1 MLLRSLVCFP
11 KLLVTIGKQCSSTV
25 LHLLRY
31 VLSLWNASVQKWK
44 RKDLMQDNAGD
55 KSPLRLPSIGGE
67 KDRTVDAR
75 VGSATTLCS
84 EDEGSTST
92 SGGIPDASTPAEGGV
107 SNLQP
112 VVPSSVNAN
121 PVEFNSGDYPSLQTL
136 TRQML
141 PFANPFARVFQ
152 SDLVTMLLSLD
163 YPNFIGRS
171 LQSTR
176 VDNETD
182 LDRWND
188 FWNVFQ
194 ANIGNIS
201 LLINHGDCDA
211 TVLLSGNLS
220 FLSIVAQ
227 DGLSYLPQRLSY
239 ASLFAALGSIFV
251 GLAVRT
257 PRFLVGD
264 H

>member
-1 MLLRSLVCFP
+1 MLSHPR
-11 KLLVTIGKQCSSTV
+11 
-25 LHLLRY
+25 
-31 VLSLWNASVQKWK
+31 
-44 RKDLMQDNAGD
+44 
-55 KSPLRLPSIGGE
+55 
-67 KDRTVDAR
+67 
-75 VGSATTLCS
+75 
-84 EDEGSTST
+84 
-92 SGGIPDASTPAEGGV
+92 
-107 SNLQP
+107 
-112 VVPSSVNAN
+112 
-121 PVEFNSGDYPSLQTL
+121 
-136 TRQML
+136 ML

-201 LLINHGDCDA
+201 LLA

-257 PRFLVGD
+257 PRFLHQRSNAADCCSRFYHGFRD
-264 H
+264 HKPLFVLAHHGALRGKAGSL